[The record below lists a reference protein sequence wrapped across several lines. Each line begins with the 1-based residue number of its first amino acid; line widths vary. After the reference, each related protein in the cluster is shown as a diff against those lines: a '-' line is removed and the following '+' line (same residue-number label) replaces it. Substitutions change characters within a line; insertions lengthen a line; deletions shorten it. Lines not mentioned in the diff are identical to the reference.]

1 MSSRSG
7 AGRAGD
13 LEPEVV
19 RWYTAGWRIPTLIGK
34 TARGERL
41 PGGPYT
47 VAQLVGAVAMA
58 AGCIVTAPLW
68 KTDNLVLN
76 VFVVVMLSGGTLVL
90 LGRYRGSPRMLLAAA
105 RGLRMLLLAPA
116 LGVWGGREI
125 RAPRRARVVRRG
137 AQLARWPRPTVTTAT
152 VTALADTAPATP
164 VPALASKG
172 APDGSAAGVTSRR
185 GRPAPAGP
193 MTGVEALLQRHDL
206 VDDLVADLVE
216 VAR

>member
-13 LEPEVV
+13 REPEVV

-125 RAPRRARVVRRG
+125 RAPRRARLRRG

-164 VPALASKG
+164 MPALASQRV
-172 APDGSAAGVTSRR
+172 PQGSAAGATSRR
-185 GRPAPAGP
+185 RRPAPAGP

-206 VDDLVADLVE
+206 SDNRVDDLAE
-216 VAR
+216 VAP